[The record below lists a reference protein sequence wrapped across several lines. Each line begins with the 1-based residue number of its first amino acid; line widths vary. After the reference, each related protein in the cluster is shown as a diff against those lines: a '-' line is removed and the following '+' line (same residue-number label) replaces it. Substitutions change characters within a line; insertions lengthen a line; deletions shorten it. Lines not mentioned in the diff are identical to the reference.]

1 VQALTQLASITAMLF
16 PPGSIPPGSGSF
28 TITANQIGAI
38 PIIHDW
44 FVNHGIP
51 LYYKAALYGFMTSVA
66 LPIGAAIGLMVHPID
81 PKRTAFV
88 VAFGAGALI
97 FAVSTELY
105 AEALH
110 QVEIDGTGHA
120 QIEIAISMLCAVI
133 GAVSFTYL
141 NIRLE
146 AWSEAQDAKA
156 ALMEPEVVE
165 PKAIEVDVTAE
176 APGDVE
182 VLEEAK
188 SFRRPQTAEKSCS
201 NAALAMWLGVAF
213 DGIPESILIG
223 FITNEM
229 MMTVAFIVSIFVA
242 NYPEALASASMLR
255 GKGWPAWKI
264 LVMWGSLCVMT
275 TLLSGLSSY
284 VLFWLMTED
293 STEHLFHMFGSAV
306 EGLAGGA
313 MLAMVASSM
322 LPEAYHGGGVWA
334 GVFTVIGFLASC
346 TVKVYFGRVAGNE
359 NARKAIANEKK
370 LVKASKTVGKEIVQH
385 FFLQAR

>member
-1 VQALTQLASITAMLF
+1 MLF
-16 PPGSIPPGSGSF
+16 NNASAAVPPGSGSF

-38 PIIHDW
+38 PVIHDW
-44 FVNHGIP
+44 FVAQGIP

-66 LPIGAAIGLMVHPID
+66 LPIGALVGLLLHPID
-81 PKRTAFV
+81 PKRTAYT

-133 GAVSFTYL
+133 GAISFTYL

-146 AWSEAQDAKA
+146 EWSEAQDAKA
-156 ALMEPEVVE
+156 LVE
-165 PKAIEVDVTAE
+165 AQAEVDVTAE
-176 APGDVE
+176 AAAEGT
-182 VLEEAK
+182 LEEAK
-188 SFRRPQTAEKSCS
+188 SYRRPQTASQGPS
-201 NAALAMWLGVAF
+201 NAALAMWLGVAL

-242 NYPEALASASMLR
+242 NYPEAFSSASMLR

-264 LVMWGSLCVMT
+264 LTMWGSLCIIT
-275 TLLSGLSSY
+275 TILSGLSSY
-284 VLFWLMTED
+284 VLFWLMTGS

-313 MLAMVASSM
+313 MLAMVAASM

-334 GVFTVIGFLASC
+334 GVVTVIGFLASC

-359 NARKAIANEKK
+359 NARKAIANDKK
-370 LVKASKTVGKEIVQH
+370 FLKASKSVGKEIVHH